1 MKAKCHINIKKEKVI
16 LAQQIHS
23 AQPDRMSSFLTLF
36 FFFFFKAKGWLITT
50 FYLLEYQALHLDPGF
65 QLHQFLPVL
74 KKKSLVI
81 FYTLEQKNIN

>member
-1 MKAKCHINIKKEKVI
+1 MSHKHKEGK
-16 LAQQIHS
+16 S
-23 AQPDRMSSFLTLF
+23 YTGTTDSFCPARPHVKLFDVF